1 MTLHTLETAGIV
13 YVEEVRKIEEKILIA
28 DDVYALLQKAY
39 RNVEGGLH
47 FANNDELVLKTDL
60 WHLIYNDCE
69 LIGVVIYK
77 AKQGLKMVALALN
90 ERFKSQAKA
99 LLAKLFRNTIAKSWM
114 EVSEGAEKFMLKIG
128 LGKFRVPNIYAE
140 KLTKKEIL
148 QLCDDGYHYIREI
161 NGVKKKK
168 MIIGF
173 PKNF

>member
-1 MTLHTLETAGIV
+1 
-13 YVEEVRKIEEKILIA
+13 
-28 DDVYALLQKAY
+28 
-39 RNVEGGLH
+39 
-47 FANNDELVLKTDL
+47 
-60 WHLIYNDCE
+60 
-69 LIGVVIYK
+69 
-77 AKQGLKMVALALN
+77 MVALALN
-90 ERFKSQAKA
+90 ERFKSQAKV
-99 LLAKLFRNTIAKSWM
+99 LLAKLFRKTIAKSWM

-128 LGKFRVPNIYAE
+128 LGKFRVPNKYAE